1 MIRHL
6 KVAENLA
13 SKNLQS
19 NVDDRMKENNEKSFW
34 NAASYNN
41 REKLSEQHNRCDLTF
56 KNSKINKFMKRKS
69 NPKPSA

>member
-19 NVDDRMKENNEKSFW
+19 NVDDRMKENNEKSF
-34 NAASYNN
+34 
-41 REKLSEQHNRCDLTF
+41 
-56 KNSKINKFMKRKS
+56 
-69 NPKPSA
+69 